1 MKNTFARSIAL
12 GLGVVLVT
20 SMALVS
26 GGTATAGSNATASS
40 AAGADSRGVVAQSPK
55 GRMTSRVVGTTASG
69 RQVTGKYIPLKF
81 SKHNGHVR
89 VRGLLNGVVHNAN
102 GTTRT
107 FSVMRTMRVRSI
119 NGAPATARAAR
130 TALSARATCPI
141 LHLVLGPLDLDLL
154 GLQVHL
160 DRVVLNI
167 DAQSGPGN
175 LLGNLLCAVA
185 GLLDGGLQGLL
196 GRLVNLLNQIL
207 GQLGLGL

>member
-26 GGTATAGSNATASS
+26 GSTATAGSSTTA
-40 AAGADSRGVVAQSPK
+40 SRGVVAQSSK
-55 GRMTSRVVGTTASG
+55 GQMTSRLVGTTGNG
-69 RQVTGKYIPLKF
+69 RQVTGKFTPLHF
-81 SKHNGHVR
+81 SRHNGHVR
-89 VRGLLNGVVHNAN
+89 ARGLLSGVVHNAN
-102 GTTRT
+102 GTTKT
-107 FSVMRTMRVRSI
+107 FSVMRTLRVRSI

-130 TALSARATCPI
+130 TAASARATCPI

-160 DRVVLNI
+160 DRVVLNV

-185 GLLDGGLQGLL
+185 GLLDGGLNGLL
-196 GRLVNLLNQIL
+196 GQLVGLLNRIL

>member
-1 MKNTFARSIAL
+1 MKSRFARSIAL
-12 GLGVVLVT
+12 SLGVVLVT

-26 GGTATAGSNATASS
+26 GSTATAGSSSTA
-40 AAGADSRGVVAQSPK
+40 SRGVVAQSPK
-55 GRMTSRVVGTTASG
+55 GQMTSRVVGTTRSG
-69 RQVTGKYIPLKF
+69 RQVTGKFTPLHF
-81 SKHNGHVR
+81 TRHNGHVR
-89 VRGLLNGVVHNAN
+89 ARGLLSGVVHNAN
-102 GTTRT
+102 GTTKT
-107 FSVMRTMRVRSI
+107 FSVMRSMRVRSI
-119 NGAPATARAAR
+119 NGTPATARDAR
-130 TALSARATCPI
+130 AFSARATCPI

-196 GRLVNLLNQIL
+196 GRLVTLLNQIL

>member
-26 GGTATAGSNATASS
+26 GSTATAGSSTTA
-40 AAGADSRGVVAQSPK
+40 SRGVVAQSPK
-55 GRMTSRVVGTTASG
+55 GQMTSRVVGTTANG
-69 RQVTGKYIPLKF
+69 RQVTGRYIPLHF
-81 SKHNGHVR
+81 SRHNGHVR

-102 GTTRT
+102 GTTKT
-107 FSVMRTMRVRSI
+107 FSVMRSMRVRSI
-119 NGAPATARAAR
+119 NGAPATAKAVKAA
-130 TALSARATCPI
+130 SARATCPI

-160 DRVVLNI
+160 DRVVLNV

-196 GRLVNLLNQIL
+196 GRLTTLLNQIL

>member
-26 GGTATAGSNATASS
+26 GSTATAGSSTTA
-40 AAGADSRGVVAQSPK
+40 SRGVVAQNAK
-55 GRMTSRVVGTTASG
+55 GQMTSRVVGTTGNG
-69 RQVTGKYIPLKF
+69 RQVTGKYIPLHF
-81 SKHNGHVR
+81 SRHNGHVR
-89 VRGLLNGVVHNAN
+89 VRGLLNGVVHNAD

-107 FSVMRTMRVRSI
+107 FSVMRTMRVRSV
-119 NGAPATARAAR
+119 NGTPATARAAR
-130 TALSARATCPI
+130 TAMSARATCPI
-141 LHLVLGPLDLDLL
+141 LHLVLGPLDLNLL
-154 GLQVHL
+154 GLKVHL
-160 DRVVLNI
+160 DQVVLNI
-167 DAQSGPGN
+167 DAQSGAGN

-196 GRLVNLLNQIL
+196 GRLVTLLNQIL

>member
-1 MKNTFARSIAL
+1 MKNRFARSIAL
-12 GLGVVLVT
+12 GLGLVLMT

-26 GGTATAGSNATASS
+26 GSIATAGSSTTA
-40 AAGADSRGVVAQSPK
+40 ARGVVAQNAK
-55 GRMTSRVVGTTASG
+55 GQMTSNVVGTTGNG
-69 RQVTGKYIPLKF
+69 RQVTGKFIPMKF
-81 SKHNGHVR
+81 SRHNGHVR
-89 VRGLLNGVVHNAN
+89 ARGMINGVVHNAD

-119 NGAPATARAAR
+119 NGAPATARAAK
-130 TALSARATCPI
+130 AISARATCPI
-141 LHLVLGPLDLDLL
+141 LHLTLGPLDLDLL

-160 DRVVLNI
+160 DRVVLNV

-185 GLLDGGLQGLL
+185 GLLDGGLQGVL
-196 GRLVNLLNQIL
+196 GQLVALLNRIL

>member
-20 SMALVS
+20 SMGLVS
-26 GGTATAGSNATASS
+26 GSIATASGSTTASTAAVS
-40 AAGADSRGVVAQSPK
+40 ASRGTVAQTSQ
-55 GRMTSRVVGTTASG
+55 GELTSRIVGTTANG
-69 RQVTGKYIPLKF
+69 REVTGKFYPMNFFK
-81 SKHNGHVR
+81 KDGKVK
-89 VRGLLNGVVHNAN
+89 VRGMLHGVVHNAD

-107 FSVMRTMRVRSI
+107 FSVMRTMRVKSI
-119 NGAPATARAAR
+119 NGEPATAR
-130 TALSARATCPI
+130 TTGARAACDI

-160 DRVVLNI
+160 DRVVLDI
-167 DAQSGPGN
+167 VAQSGAGN

-196 GRLVNLLNQIL
+196 GQLVTVLNQIL
-207 GQLGLGL
+207 AQLGLGL

>member
-26 GGTATAGSNATASS
+26 GSTATAGSSS
-40 AAGADSRGVVAQSPK
+40 TTTSRGVVAQNSK
-55 GRMTSRVVGTTASG
+55 GQMTSRVVGTTGNG

-81 SKHNGHVR
+81 SRHNGHVR
-89 VRGLLNGVVHNAN
+89 VRGLLNGVIHNTD
-102 GTTRT
+102 GTTKT
-107 FSVMRTMRVRSI
+107 FSVLRTMRVKSI
-119 NGAPATARAAR
+119 NGAPATARGARAA
-130 TALSARATCPI
+130 TNARATCPI

-160 DRVVLNI
+160 DRVVLNV

-196 GRLVNLLNQIL
+196 GRLVTLLNQIL

>member
-26 GGTATAGSNATASS
+26 GSTATAASSTTASR
-40 AAGADSRGVVAQSPK
+40 AVVAQSPQ
-55 GRMTSRVVGTTASG
+55 GQMTSHLVGTTKNG
-69 RQVTGKYIPLKF
+69 RQVTGKFVPMKF

-89 VRGLLNGVVHNAN
+89 ARGLLSGVVHNAN
-102 GTTRT
+102 GTTKT
-107 FSVMRTMRVRSI
+107 FSVMRSIRVRSI
-119 NGAPATARAAR
+119 NGAPATARAAK
-130 TALSARATCPI
+130 AAASARATCPI

-160 DRVVLNI
+160 DRVVLNV

-196 GRLVNLLNQIL
+196 GRLVTLLNQIL

>member
-1 MKNTFARSIAL
+1 MKNRFARPIAL
-12 GLGVVLVT
+12 GLGLVLAT

-26 GGTATAGSNATASS
+26 GGTATAGSSSTA
-40 AAGADSRGVVAQSPK
+40 SRGVVAQSPQ
-55 GRMTSRVVGTTASG
+55 GQITSRLVGTTKNG
-69 RQVTGKYIPLKF
+69 REVTGKFVPMQF
-81 SKHNGHVR
+81 SRHNGHVR
-89 VRGLLNGVVHNAN
+89 ARGLLSGAVHNAD
-102 GTTRT
+102 GTTKT
-107 FSVMRTMRVRSI
+107 FSVMRTIRVRSI

-130 TALSARATCPI
+130 AATSARATCPV

-167 DAQSGPGN
+167 DAVSGPGN
-175 LLGNLLCAVA
+175 LLGNLVCAVA

-196 GRLVNLLNQIL
+196 GRLVTLLNQIL

>member
-12 GLGVVLVT
+12 GLGVVLVA

-26 GGTATAGSNATASS
+26 GSTATAGSSTTA
-40 AAGADSRGVVAQSPK
+40 SRGVVAQSPK
-55 GRMTSRVVGTTASG
+55 GQMTSHLVGTTKNG
-69 RQVTGKYIPLKF
+69 RQVTGKFTPLHF
-81 SKHNGHVR
+81 SRHNGHVR
-89 VRGLLNGVVHNAN
+89 ARGLLSGVVHNAD
-102 GTTRT
+102 GTTKT

-119 NGAPATARAAR
+119 NGTPATARSAR
-130 TALSARATCPI
+130 TATSARATCPV

-167 DAQSGPGN
+167 DAESGPGN
-175 LLGNLLCAVA
+175 LLGNLVCAVA

-196 GRLVNLLNQIL
+196 GRLVTLLNQIL

>member
-1 MKNTFARSIAL
+1 MKNRFARSIAL
-12 GLGVVLVT
+12 GIGIVMMA
-20 SMALVS
+20 SMALIS
-26 GGTATAGSNATASS
+26 GSIATASGS
-40 AAGADSRGVVAQSPK
+40 TTASRGVVAQNSK
-55 GRMTSRVVGTTASG
+55 GQMTSNVVGTTTNG
-69 RQVTGKYIPLKF
+69 RQVTGKFIPMKF
-81 SKHNGHVR
+81 SRHNGHVR
-89 VRGLLNGVVHNAN
+89 ARGLVNGVVHNAD

-107 FSVMRTMRVRSI
+107 FSVMRTMRVRSV

-130 TALSARATCPI
+130 AASARATCPI

-160 DRVVLNI
+160 DRVVLNV

-196 GRLVNLLNQIL
+196 GQLVALLNQIL

>member
-26 GGTATAGSNATASS
+26 GSIATASGS
-40 AAGADSRGVVAQSPK
+40 TTASRGVVAQNSK
-55 GRMTSRVVGTTASG
+55 GQMTSNVVGTTTNG
-69 RQVTGKYIPLKF
+69 RQVTGKFIPMKF
-81 SKHNGHVR
+81 SRHNGHVR
-89 VRGLLNGVVHNAN
+89 ARGLINGVVHNAD

-107 FSVMRTMRVRSI
+107 FSVMRTMRVQSV
-119 NGAPATARAAR
+119 NGTPATARAAR
-130 TALSARATCPI
+130 AASARATCPI
-141 LHLVLGPLDLDLL
+141 LHLELGPLDLDLL

-160 DRVVLNI
+160 DKVVLNVQ
-167 DAQSGPGN
+167 AQPGPGN

-196 GRLVNLLNQIL
+196 GQLVTLLNQIL
-207 GQLGLGL
+207 AQLGLGL

>member
-26 GGTATAGSNATASS
+26 GGTASASSTATA
-40 AAGADSRGVVAQSPK
+40 SRGVVAQSPK
-55 GRMTSRVVGTTASG
+55 GEMTSRIVGTTGNG
-69 RQVTGKYIPLKF
+69 RQVTGKFTPLHF
-81 SKHNGHVR
+81 SRHNGHVR
-89 VRGLLNGVVHNAN
+89 ARGLISGVVHNAD

-107 FSVMRTMRVRSI
+107 FSVMRTMRVQSI
-119 NGAPATARAAR
+119 NGTPATGRAASARAA
-130 TALSARATCPI
+130 CDI
-141 LHLVLGPLDLDLL
+141 LHLTLGPLDLDLL

-160 DRVVLNI
+160 DRVVLDI
-167 DAQSGPGN
+167 VAQPGAGN

-185 GLLDGGLQGLL
+185 GLLDGGLQGAL
-196 GRLVNLLNQIL
+196 GRLVTLLNQIL

>member
-1 MKNTFARSIAL
+1 MKNRFARSIAL

-26 GGTATAGSNATASS
+26 GSTATAGSSTTA
-40 AAGADSRGVVAQSPK
+40 SRGVVAQSSK
-55 GRMTSRVVGTTASG
+55 GQMTSRVVGTTANG
-69 RQVTGKYIPLKF
+69 RQVTGKYIPLHF
-81 SKHNGHVR
+81 SRHNGHVR
-89 VRGLLNGVVHNAN
+89 ARGLLNGVVHNAD

-130 TALSARATCPI
+130 AATSARAACPI
-141 LHLVLGPLDLDLL
+141 LHLTLGPLDLDLL

-167 DAQSGPGN
+167 DAQPGAGN

-196 GRLVNLLNQIL
+196 GRLVTLLNQIL